1 MTAITGTQQYAAY
14 NPYAR
19 TSATNTQSPQVADNA
34 ATKSEASTNITLSE
48 AAKAALSERTY
59 AEVTSDARSE
69 LDKLLTANDLTSPY
83 RDGKLAINLSEL
95 DRREIFAIATNS
107 EDKFTTDEQ
116 RAAGEELAQR
126 FDTAMAGPAAVARV
140 TDEMIDLYE
149 AAEEF
154 FDEASPEEKLTSLW
168 ATKNAAVVEAIQQ
181 LTADPT
187 QPPEL
192 DDDPVADYLL
202 RISTGDSNYTRDFN
216 DIADDARIALDKQHA
231 DANDNGQELLFSE
244 TRRNGQMVDFSK
256 FDSRS
261 LSAIALNE
269 GDQFSAQEVFAAKMK
284 MNERSRATLLA
295 CINHASE
302 TSDPTALS
310 KKIISAFGSMSP
322 QERSAAGWSDDLYQT
337 AILNYASSAK
347 IADMFSGS
355 TEVNSARTA
364 MNLLNF

>member
-19 TSATNTQSPQVADNA
+19 TSVTNTQLPQVADNA

-48 AAKAALSERTY
+48 AAKAALSEKTY
-59 AEVTSDARSE
+59 AEVTSDARNA
-69 LDKLLTANDLTSPY
+69 LDKLLLAGDLTSPY
-83 RDGKLAINLSEL
+83 RNDKLAINLSEL
-95 DRREIFAIATNS
+95 DRREIFAVATNS
-107 EDKFTTDEQ
+107 EDRFTADEQ
-116 RAAGEELAQR
+116 RAAGGELAQR
-126 FDTAMAGPAAVARV
+126 FDDAMAGPAAVARV

-149 AAEEF
+149 AAKEF
-154 FDEASPEEKLTSLW
+154 FDDASPEEKLTALW
-168 ATKNAAVVEAIQQ
+168 ATKNSAVIEAVQQ

-187 QPPEL
+187 KPPEL

-231 DANDNGQELLFSE
+231 DAKENGHELLFSE

-261 LSAIALNE
+261 LSAIALNND
-269 GDQFSAQEVFAAKMK
+269 DQFSTQEVFAAKMK

-302 TSDPTALS
+302 TNDPTALS

-322 QERSAAGWSDDLYQT
+322 QERTAAGWSDDLYQT
-337 AILNYASSAK
+337 AVLNYASSAK
-347 IADMFSGS
+347 IANMFSS
-355 TEVNSARTA
+355 SAEVNSANNA